1 MRKLV
6 LFLFILIVSCQKDE
20 IIVAPQP
27 QPIVYVF
34 DNSNTIISN
43 GTEIII
49 NLDYEGTHSLTIE
62 NTDGVI
68 SREQFQG
75 KIGDNT
81 LTIYTSVLP
90 KGPSTLILENKS
102 GIINSVSIIVE

>member
-1 MRKLV
+1 MRKLL

-20 IIVAPQP
+20 IIVAP

-49 NLDYEGTHSLTIE
+49 NLDYGGTHSLTIE

-75 KIGDNT
+75 TIGDNT
-81 LTIYTSVLP
+81 LTIYTLVLP
-90 KGPSTLILENKS
+90 KGPSTLILENES

>member
-1 MRKLV
+1 MRKLL
-6 LFLFILIVSCQKDE
+6 LFLFILIVSCEKDE
-20 IIVAPQP
+20 IILAPQP
-27 QPIVYVF
+27 EPIVYVF

-49 NLDYEGTHSLTIE
+49 NLNYEGTHSLTIE
-62 NTDGVI
+62 NIDGVI

-75 KIGDNT
+75 TIGDNT

-90 KGPSTLILENKS
+90 KGPSTLILENES
-102 GIINSVSIIVE
+102 GIVDNVSIIIQ

>member
-68 SREQFQG
+68 GREQFQG
-75 KIGDNT
+75 SIGDNT

-90 KGPSTLILENKS
+90 KGPSTLILENES
-102 GIINSVSIIVE
+102 GIVDNVSIIIQ

>member
-6 LFLFILIVSCQKDE
+6 LFLFILIVSCEKDE

-34 DNSNTIISN
+34 DNSNTIIFN

-49 NLDYEGTHSLTIE
+49 NLAYEGTHSLTIE
-62 NTDGVI
+62 NNDGVI

-90 KGPSTLILENKS
+90 KGLSTLILENEG
-102 GIINSVSIIVE
+102 GIVDNVSIIIQ